1 MINNKFYE
9 NWTMDTK
16 VGFDRHTDRFLYNPP
31 TSFVRVIK
39 RYNIQYNCTVHDYV
53 VDGNE

>member
-1 MINNKFYE
+1 
-9 NWTMDTK
+9 MDTK